1 MRKMRSDD
9 PWNNMPKEQRDKCNQ
24 ILDEMVCAIRQG
36 NREFVTELMDL
47 LEKDPRVAIVEFI
60 VKKGKAHGMTE
71 SGIRQILAE
80 EYQDSSILEKRARP
94 KK

>member
-1 MRKMRSDD
+1 MRD
-9 PWNNMPKEQRDKCNQ
+9 PILDNMPKEQRDKCNQ
-24 ILDEMVCAIRQG
+24 ILDKMVRDIRQG
-36 NREFVTELMDL
+36 NREFIIELMDL

-60 VKKGKAHGMTE
+60 VKKGKAQGMTE

-80 EYQDSSILEKRARP
+80 EYQEPSILKKRARP